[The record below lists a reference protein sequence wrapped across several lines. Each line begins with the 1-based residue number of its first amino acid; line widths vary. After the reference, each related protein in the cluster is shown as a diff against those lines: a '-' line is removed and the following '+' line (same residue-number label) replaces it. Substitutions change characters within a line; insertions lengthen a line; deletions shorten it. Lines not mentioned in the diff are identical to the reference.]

1 MLAIVSSRV
10 YKAGMTTRAVY
21 RATCLV
27 MAALAGE
34 SQNSGEIV
42 ARVREMSGGR
52 VQLRAGTLFTV
63 LDKLCADDLVRVDRD
78 ELVGGRLRRYYRLS
92 SAGSRPVE
100 SARLTA
106 HPELRISDAE
116 REAATAALGD
126 HFARGRLTADELNA
140 RLGQA
145 LAAVTR
151 RDIGRAT
158 QDLPREHAWPEGG
171 GGDGDPDHPARQDAE
186 AP

>member
-1 MLAIVSSRV
+1 
-10 YKAGMTTRAVY
+10 MTTRAIY
-21 RATCLV
+21 EATCLI

-34 SQNSGEIV
+34 SQHGCEIV
-42 ARVREMSGGR
+42 TRVREMSGGR

-63 LDKLCADDLVRVDRD
+63 LDKLRADDLVRIDRD
-78 ELVGGRLRRYYRLS
+78 EVVGGRPRRYYRLS
-92 SAGSRPVE
+92 SASSRRAVE
-100 SARLTA
+100 PARLTV
-106 HPELRISDAE
+106 HPELRISDAD
-116 REAATAALGD
+116 RDAAAAALGD
-126 HFARGRLTADELNA
+126 HFAQGMLTADELNA

-158 QDLPREHAWPEGG
+158 QDLPWQHAWPEGG
-171 GGDGDPDHPARQDAE
+171 GGDGVPDHPARQDAE

>member
-1 MLAIVSSRV
+1 MTSRSL
-10 YKAGMTTRAVY
+10 YQ
-21 RATCLV
+21 ATCLI

-34 SQNSGEIV
+34 SQHGCEIV
-42 ARVREMSGGR
+42 ARVREMSSGR

-63 LDKLCADDLVRVDRD
+63 LDRLRADDLVRIDRY
-78 ELVGGRLRRYYRLS
+78 EVAGGRPRRYYRLAS
-92 SAGSRPVE
+92 SCGERPIE
-100 SARLTA
+100 PARLVA
-106 HPELRISDAE
+106 HSDLRISDAD
-116 REAATAALGD
+116 RDAAAAALGY
-126 HFARGRLTADELNA
+126 HFAQGRLTADELHV

-158 QDLPREHAWPEGG
+158 QDLPWQPAWPEGG
-171 GGDGDPDHPARQDAE
+171 GGDGDPDHPDSQDAQ

>member
-1 MLAIVSSRV
+1 
-10 YKAGMTTRAVY
+10 
-21 RATCLV
+21 
-27 MAALAGE
+27 MAALASE
-34 SQNSGEIV
+34 SQHAREIV
-42 ARVREMSGGR
+42 ARVREMSRGR
-52 VQLRAGTLFTV
+52 VELRAGTLFTV

-78 ELVGGRLRRYYRLS
+78 ELVDGRFLRYYRLS
-92 SAGSRPVE
+92 SASSSRPVE
-100 SARLTA
+100 SARLA
-106 HPELRISDAE
+106 ARPELRISDVD
-116 REAATAALGD
+116 RDAAAAALAD
-126 HFARGRLTADELNA
+126 HFAHGRLTADELNA

-158 QDLPREHAWPEGG
+158 QDLPREHEWPEGG

>member
-1 MLAIVSSRV
+1 
-10 YKAGMTTRAVY
+10 MTTSAVHT
-21 RATCLV
+21 ATCLI

-34 SQNSGEIV
+34 SQNGGEIV

-92 SAGSRPVE
+92 SASSPVE
-100 SARLTA
+100 SARLTT
-106 HPELRISDAE
+106 HPELRISDAD
-116 REAATAALGD
+116 RDAATAALGD
-126 HFARGRLTADELNA
+126 HFALGRLTADELNA

-158 QDLPREHAWPEGG
+158 KDLPREHVWPEGG